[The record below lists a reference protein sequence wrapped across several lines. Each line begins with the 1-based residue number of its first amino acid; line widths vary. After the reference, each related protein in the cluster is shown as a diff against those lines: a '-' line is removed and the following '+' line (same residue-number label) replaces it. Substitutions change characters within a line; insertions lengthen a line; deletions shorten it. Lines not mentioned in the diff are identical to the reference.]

1 MTSHLERRFPLMQR
15 QEFERLRSSVRMVAT
30 EIAARYADEVDAQA
44 RFPREA
50 IAALR
55 ELKVLSAAV
64 PASLGGFGCSLVQ
77 QAQLCAAVAQ
87 GCSASGMVLAMHL
100 IEVACIAR
108 HGMASPYFIDVM
120 KRIVS
125 DQTLIASVTSEVGT
139 SGDTRSSICA
149 VQREGD
155 RFTLEKTATTVS
167 YGQHADALLVT
178 ARRAPDAAAG
188 DQVLVYLEQGDYTLT
203 PTSNW
208 DTLGM
213 RGTCSP
219 GGQLSA
225 QGPVERIVPGS
236 FADSSAQTMVPYSHI
251 LWSALWWGIASEA
264 ISRAAAFIRAAARR
278 NPGVMPPAAGALA
291 AAIADL
297 QSMHHH
303 WIQCATEFDA
313 LEDGRDA
320 LMTMSW
326 ALKMNNLKI
335 QASEAAPSIVHTALQ
350 VIGVM
355 GYKNDSEFSVGRHY
369 RDSLSAALMISN
381 ERLAA
386 KSASML
392 LVLKDV

>member
-1 MTSHLERRFPLMQR
+1 MQN
-15 QEFERLRSSVRMVAT
+15 QKFDQLLALVRKVAAET
-30 EIAARYADEVDAQA
+30 AARHADDVDSQA
-44 RFPREA
+44 RFPHEA
-50 IAALR
+50 VGALR

-64 PASLGGFGCSLVQ
+64 PASLGGFGCSMVQ
-77 QAQLCAAVAQ
+77 QGQLCAAVAQ
-87 GCSASGMVLAMHL
+87 GCSAGGMVLAMHL
-100 IEVACIAR
+100 IEVACLAR
-108 HGMASPYFIDVM
+108 HAMESPYFIDVM

-125 DQTLIASVTSEVGT
+125 EQTLIASVTSEVGT

-149 VQREGD
+149 VERNGD
-155 RFTLEKTATTVS
+155 RFTLEKDATTVS

-188 DQVLVYLEQGDYTLT
+188 DQVLVYLEKDDYALT
-203 PTSNW
+203 PTSDW

-225 QGPVERIVPGS
+225 RGPVERIVPGG

-251 LWSALWWGIASEA
+251 LWSALWWGIASDA
-264 ISRAAAFIRAAARR
+264 ISRAAAFTRAAARR
-278 NPGVMPPAAGALA
+278 NPGVTPPAAGALA
-291 AAIADL
+291 LAAADL

-313 LEDGRDA
+313 IADDRDA
-320 LMTMSW
+320 LMTMGW
-326 ALKMNNLKI
+326 ALKMNNQKI
-335 QASEAAPSIVHTALQ
+335 HASEAAPRIVHQALQ

-355 GYKNDSEFSVGRHY
+355 GYKNGSKFSVGRHY

-381 ERLAA
+381 ERLAG

-392 LVLKDV
+392 LVLKDA